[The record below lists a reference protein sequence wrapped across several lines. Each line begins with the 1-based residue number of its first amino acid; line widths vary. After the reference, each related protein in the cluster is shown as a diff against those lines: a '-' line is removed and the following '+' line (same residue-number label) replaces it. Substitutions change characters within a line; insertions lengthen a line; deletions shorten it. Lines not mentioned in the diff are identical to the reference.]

1 MYCYKC
7 GKFIETDDTLCPDCK
22 AQEEQTCVH
31 PAVVEYTEQQE
42 ASQEQTCQQT
52 CQPEVYQQVV
62 YNPQPISLKKPSNGF
77 GVASMVL
84 GIVALIMSVI
94 ALANATPSYAGV
106 VAVVYLLAQPAIII
120 ALVNGIKAIV
130 VFIKACKNK
139 QPKPIAGFV
148 MGIIG
153 LTLMGMAMLYLF
165 MAVVASEVIYY

>member
-7 GKFIETDDTLCPDCK
+7 GKFIGTDDTLCPDCK

-31 PAVVEYTEQQE
+31 PAVVEYEEQQE

-52 CQPEVYQQVV
+52 YQPEVYQQVV

-84 GIVALIMSVI
+84 GIVAFVMSVVAYI
-94 ALANATPSYAGV
+94 GAGPGYEDAVLIVLLFAHPAL
-106 VAVVYLLAQPAIII
+106 II

-130 VFIKACKNK
+130 VFIKACVKK
-139 QPKPIAGFV
+139 QPKPVPGFV

-153 LTLMGMAMLYLF
+153 LNLAIISLFLFDAALMYCM
-165 MAVVASEVIYY
+165 